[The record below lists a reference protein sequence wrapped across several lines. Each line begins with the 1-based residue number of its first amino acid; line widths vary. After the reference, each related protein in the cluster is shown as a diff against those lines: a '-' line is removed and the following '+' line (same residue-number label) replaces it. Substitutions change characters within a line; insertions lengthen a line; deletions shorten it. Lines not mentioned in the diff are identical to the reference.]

1 MKLVNTTSVGLWER
15 SEEKQS
21 RHYLFPKFGEQAL
34 LLLLHVPRCMQ
45 KGLPECRPMLF
56 FDGCHIKVKFGG
68 IIFAAVGIDPNDSI
82 YPIALVVVEIESK
95 ASWKWFLQTLKT
107 GDLGIVNTYP

>member
-1 MKLVNTTSVGLWER
+1 MKLLNTTIVGLWER

-45 KGLPECRPMLF
+45 KGLPKCRPILF
-56 FDGCHIKVKFGG
+56 FDGCHNKIKFGG
-68 IIFAAVGIDPNDSI
+68 VIFAAVGIDPNDSI
-82 YPIALVVVEIESK
+82 YPIALVVVVVESK
-95 ASWKWFLQTLKT
+95 ASWKWFLRILEK
-107 GDLGIVNTYP
+107 DALGIVDTCP